1 MAASQLVSTAIPLL
15 MQWAVDAAKSGF
27 EARERGDL
35 ATADIAVSA
44 VLRYSVAIAFL
55 ALVVMGMQ
63 MVMRWMFSSMARYV
77 ECDIREKFFE
87 RLLTLSLAYYQKM
100 PTGDLMARATNDISA
115 VRMYLAFGLRMMLT
129 ASLALPF
136 SLVVMLTIDWK
147 LALLALVPMPI
158 MVLVLN
164 RIAGKVN
171 TGFRDVQEQFST
183 ISARIQENLSGI
195 RVVKAYVR
203 RHTEED
209 YFRGLNDEF
218 LKRNK
223 ALIHIQA
230 LLDPFMFLVSSAS
243 LLIVLWL
250 GGQKIIDGTF
260 TLGAFV
266 AFNAYLTR
274 LVFPMITL
282 GWVIDR
288 FQRGMASMKRI
299 DEILEAKPDIFSRPG
314 AERDRDIRGAVA
326 FKEVSLRYGDTV
338 VLQDINL
345 TIPAGGSL
353 AIVGR
358 VGAGKTSL
366 ARLIPRLIECSEGEV
381 LIDGIP
387 VQSYD
392 LDTLRGA
399 IGYVPQDTFLFSD
412 SIHENVLFGVP
423 AGGSEQVNW
432 AADVSQLSRDISD
445 FPEGLETVMG
455 ERGVTLSGGQKQ
467 RTALSRAVIR
477 RPNILILDDA
487 MASVDTHTEDE
498 ILKRLRGVMANRT
511 TILIAHRISTVKDA
525 DHIIVMEEGRIIE
538 QGRHAELLEVNGCY
552 AAMYRQQQLSD
563 EIGEL

>member
-1 MAASQLVSTAIPLL
+1 
-15 MQWAVDAAKSGF
+15 MQWAVDAAKSGY
-27 EARERGDL
+27 EARASGDL
-35 ATADIAVSA
+35 GAADLAVSA
-44 VLRYSVAIAFL
+44 VLRYSIVIAVL
-55 ALVVMGMQ
+55 ALVIMGMQ

-77 ECDIREKFFE
+77 EYDMRQKFFE

-115 VRMYLAFGLRMMLT
+115 VRMYLAFGLRMILT

-136 SLVVMLTIDWK
+136 SLIVMLTIDWK
-147 LALLALVPMPI
+147 LALIALVPMPI
-158 MVLVLN
+158 MVLVMN
-164 RIAGKVN
+164 RIAGRVN
-171 TGFRDVQEQFST
+171 VGFRGVQEQFST

-203 RHTEED
+203 RHSEED

-218 LKRNK
+218 LKRNR
-223 ALIHIQA
+223 ALIHIEA

-243 LLIVLWL
+243 LLLVLWL

-282 GWVIDR
+282 GWMIDR

-299 DEILEAKPDIFSRPG
+299 DEILDAKPDIYTLPS
-314 AERDRDIRGAVA
+314 AERDAAIRGAVT
-326 FKEVSLRYGDTV
+326 FRGVHLNYGDAV

-358 VGAGKTSL
+358 VGSGKTSL

-381 LIDGIP
+381 LIDGKP
-387 VQSYD
+387 VQAYD

-412 SIHENVLFGVP
+412 SIHENVLFGV
-423 AGGSEQVNW
+423 ASGDVEKVNW
-432 AADVSQLSRDISD
+432 AADISQLSRDIAD
-445 FPEGLETVMG
+445 FPDGLDTVMG

-477 RPNILILDDA
+477 RPSILILDDA

-498 ILKRLRGVMANRT
+498 ILKRLRGVMADRT

-538 QGRHAELLEVNGCY
+538 QGSHAALLEINGSY
-552 AAMYRQQQLSD
+552 AAMYRQQQLRD